1 MIATVPTQA
10 QVDQI
15 ARELAPAVVRIRL
28 EVGRDWSEDPAIY
41 FRVILSDEASQQ
53 KRLGEAS
60 KIIRAKLSDALQ
72 LSELDRI
79 PYFWFRSQSEQAKLR
94 EAAWE

>member
-10 QVDQI
+10 QVDEI
-15 ARELAPAVVRIRL
+15 AHELAPAVVRIRL
-28 EVGRDWSEDPAIY
+28 EVGQDWSEDPAVY

-53 KRLGEAS
+53 ERLAGAT
-60 KIIRAKLSDALQ
+60 KMIRVRLSEALQ

-79 PYFWFRSQSEQAKLR
+79 AYFLVP
-94 EAAWE
+94 